1 MDTRVWAAAAAAAT
15 AVDIAHRLVPCLS
28 LDGGYY
34 IRADFITSSIYSFVI
49 RFRFNNTSFG
59 FYYYYYYYVC
69 LLGSN
74 FVKQRLTVVTY
85 FYYFTYFIIII
96 TRTLGSK
103 DPRD

>member
-1 MDTRVWAAAAAAAT
+1 VWAAAAAAAT

-34 IRADFITSSIYSFVI
+34 IWADFITSSMYSFVI

-59 FYYYYYYYVC
+59 FYYYYYYVC